1 MLKNELENITK
12 NIMSI
17 KIYYKSMSN
26 GCCKHFTKKIYN
38 LSTKCT
44 LLLLNQKFKFPE
56 EVIS

>member
-1 MLKNELENITK
+1 MLKNELEKKNVISIT
-12 NIMSI
+12 
-17 KIYYKSMSN
+17 IYYKSMSN